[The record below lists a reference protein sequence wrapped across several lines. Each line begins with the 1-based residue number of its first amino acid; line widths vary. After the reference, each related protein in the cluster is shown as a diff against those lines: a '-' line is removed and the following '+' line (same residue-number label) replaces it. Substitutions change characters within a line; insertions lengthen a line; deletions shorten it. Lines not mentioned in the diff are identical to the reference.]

1 MKSGRNLPKQTGP
14 GAALGGSLSSSF
26 PTCPDTCRR
35 TRVLRPTGLRV
46 CVCPGHASLVPP
58 GLGRLESSP
67 PRGRAS
73 SRMRLETFQQHRFH
87 DPGLPWRRRRQ
98 GGALSRPPG
107 SPRLGCIC
115 PGRFRKGSAPPSVA
129 AGLSCLPPRT
139 RGTEGP
145 PRAASGEEGASAPL
159 SRALS
164 SLVLFPTPRWP
175 VFHSVAHV
183 FVRPFYVG
191 FGVCSTPKP
200 LDLGGDKLCRSVR
213 GGWPHFGLG
222 GLPG

>member
-14 GAALGGSLSSSF
+14 GTALGGSLSSSF
-26 PTCPDTCRR
+26 PTCPDTCRH

-46 CVCPGHASLVPP
+46 CVCPGHTSLVPP

-87 DPGLPWRRRRQ
+87 DPGLPWRSRRQ

-139 RGTEGP
+139 RGTEGSLLFGAFSNSTVARFSQCGSRLRSP
-145 PRAASGEEGASAPL
+145 VLRGFWSLLDAQAS
-159 SRALS
+159 
-164 SLVLFPTPRWP
+164 
-175 VFHSVAHV
+175 
-183 FVRPFYVG
+183 
-191 FGVCSTPKP
+191 
-200 LDLGGDKLCRSVR
+200 RSWR
-213 GGWPHFGLG
+213 
-222 GLPG
+222 

>member
-14 GAALGGSLSSSF
+14 GTALGGSLSSSF
-26 PTCPDTCRR
+26 PTCPDTCRH

-46 CVCPGHASLVPP
+46 CVCPGHTSLVPP

-145 PRAASGEEGASAPL
+145 PRPASG
-159 SRALS
+159 
-164 SLVLFPTPRWP
+164 
-175 VFHSVAHV
+175 
-183 FVRPFYVG
+183 
-191 FGVCSTPKP
+191 
-200 LDLGGDKLCRSVR
+200 R
-213 GGWPHFGLG
+213 GGRLGPSFPRSLLFGAFSNSTVARFSQCGSRLRSPLLRG
-222 GLPG
+222 FWSLLDAQASRSWR